1 MRALAVAALL
11 LVSAVAPA
19 AAAAGPLGLS
29 ACAPTQ
35 GVYQCSGSATTWD
48 GVPLDTTVTLPS
60 AGARG
65 RALVVEIHGFGNS
78 KSEYLD
84 PSSTAYTDNAFG
96 WARAGYA
103 VLTYTARGLWGSCG
117 TPESR
122 LTNPLACARG
132 YIHLADVR
140 YEARDTQTLIG
151 RLVDEGVADPNAI
164 GVTGDSYGG
173 GQSFELAALRDRVML
188 PDGRLAPWRSPAGT
202 PLRIAAAA
210 PVIPWTDLVYA
221 AAPNGATLTYATTP
235 PGVDSSPVGVEKATF
250 VNGIF
255 AAAQF
260 ATGPG
265 QPAGQPFV
273 PGRPMGFLAP
283 PGLDPNADVANWV
296 ARTDR
301 GEPYD
306 DASAAATVDQLER
319 FHSPYYV
326 DASQPPAPLFV
337 ASGFPDDLFPVDEAV
352 RFANRTAARYPRSPM
367 SMLFGDFGHQRAAN
381 KPAERTGLIT
391 SIHAWFDHF
400 LRGAPAPPLGVTAYT
415 ETCPHGVASGGP
427 FHAATFGRLARG
439 EVRFSSGGPQ
449 TVSWPGGNPQVGAA
463 IDPVAS
469 GDSCATT
476 ASDAEPGTASYSLPV
491 RRRAF
496 TLIGAPTITARLD
509 TGTAQPGLAQIAG
522 RLWDVAPDGS
532 QTLVARG
539 DYRPHGGANVWQ
551 LHPGA
556 WRFAPGHVPKLE
568 LLGGDPPFARPSNG
582 AFQVQ
587 VRGLRLTL
595 PARERPDCRTRAT
608 GVASAAA
615 SRRALCA
622 RTAARGRPSVPRPHA
637 ALKPQLGAYDESPWP
652 PACR

>member
-1 MRALAVAALL
+1 VRALVTAAALL
-11 LVSAVAPA
+11 ALPTATAAALPSLPSRPA
-19 AAAAGPLGLS
+19 AAPVAAAGPLGLA
-29 ACAPTQ
+29 ACAPAQ

-48 GVPLDTTVTLPS
+48 GVPLDTTVTLAS
-60 AGARG
+60 ASAR
-65 RALVVEIHGFGNS
+65 RRPLVVEIHGFGNS

-122 LTNPLACARG
+122 LANPVACAAG
-132 YIHLADVR
+132 YIHLADTR

-151 RLVDEGVADPNAI
+151 RLVDEGIVDPHAI

-188 PDGRLAPWRSPAGT
+188 PDGRLTPWRSPAGT

-235 PGVDSSPVGVEKATF
+235 PGVDTSPVGVEKATF

-265 QPAGQPFV
+265 QPVGQPFV

-283 PGLDPNADVANWV
+283 PGLDPNADVASWV

-301 GEPYD
+301 GEPYTD
-306 DASAAATVDQLER
+306 PSAAAVVEQLKR
-319 FHSPYYV
+319 YHSPYYIDDGV
-326 DASQPPAPLFV
+326 PPAPLFV
-337 ASGFPDDLFPVDEAV
+337 ASGFADDLFPVDEAV
-352 RFANRTAARYPRSPM
+352 RFANRTAARHPRSPM
-367 SMLFGDFGHQRAAN
+367 AMLFGDFGHQRAAN
-381 KPAERTGLIT
+381 KPAERTALIT

-400 LRGAPAPPLGVTAYT
+400 LRRAPRPPIRVTAYT
-415 ETCPHGVASGGP
+415 ETCPHGVPSGGP
-427 FHAATFGRLARG
+427 FHASNFARLARG
-439 EVRFSSGGPQ
+439 EVRFSSLAPQ
-449 TVSWPGGNPQVGAA
+449 AISSPGGNPQIGAA

-476 ASDAEPGTASYSLPV
+476 ASDAEPGTASYSLPAP
-491 RRRAF
+491 RRAF
-496 TLIGAPTITARLD
+496 TLIGAPTITARLN
-509 TGTAQPGLAQIAG
+509 TGTAPAGIAQIAG
-522 RLWDVAPDGS
+522 RLWDVAPGGS

-539 DYRPHGGANVWQ
+539 LYRPHGGTNVWQ

-556 WRFAPGHVPKLE
+556 WQFAPGHVPKLE

-582 AFQVQ
+582 AFTVQ
-587 VRGLRLTL
+587 VRRLRLTL
-595 PARERPDCRTRAT
+595 PAHERPDCRTVRPVSRPPLPAGERYAPGLPRA
-608 GVASAAA
+608 G
-615 SRRALCA
+615 
-622 RTAARGRPSVPRPHA
+622 AAR
-637 ALKPQLGAYDESPWP
+637 
-652 PACR
+652 CRVRARR